1 MAHDYE
7 LLDSGRG
14 GKLERFGDWVV
25 VRPSPQAL
33 WAPALGPEV
42 WDAAHAVYFRS
53 DKGGGHW
60 EPADALPESWE
71 CTVGAQRFLIK
82 PTGFGH
88 MGVFAEQAPF
98 WDWIAAQSAPGSEV
112 LNLFAYTGGS
122 TLAAA
127 RGGANVT
134 HCDAAKGVV
143 QWASDNAPLND
154 LQDASIRWII
164 EDAQKYLAREAR
176 RGKRYHGVI
185 LDPPSFGRGPK
196 GQVFK
201 LEEQVDEL
209 LDQCVAVLDDDFAFV
224 LFSAHTPGIGSV
236 ALRNLLE
243 MALRRRFDSAIDV
256 GRFGH
261 GEMWIDGARP
271 LPSGTWSAWARDGAL
286 PNGDP
291 WAVPGFDPG
300 ARA

>member
-1 MAHDYE
+1 MSDYE

-14 GKLERFGDWVV
+14 AKLERFGEWIV

-33 WAPALGPEV
+33 WSPALDASA
-42 WDAAHAVYFRS
+42 WQAAHAVYHRS
-53 DKGGGHW
+53 DRGGGAW
-60 EPADALPESWE
+60 SPPDALPESWE
-71 CTVGAQRFLIK
+71 CDVGAQRFLIR

-98 WDWIAAQSAPGSEV
+98 WDWIAGQSKPGAEV

-127 RGGANVT
+127 RGGAHVT

-143 QWASDNAPLND
+143 QWASENVPLND
-154 LQDASIRWII
+154 LQEASIRWIVD
-164 EDAQKYLAREAR
+164 DAQKYLGREAR
-176 RGKRYHGVI
+176 RARRYHGVI

-209 LDQCVAVLDDDFAFV
+209 LQQCVAVLADDFGFV
-224 LFSAHTPGIGSV
+224 LFSAHTPGIGAV

-243 MALRRRFDSAIDV
+243 IALHERFGAAVDG

-261 GEMWIDGARP
+261 GEMWIEAARP
-271 LPSGTWSAWARDGAL
+271 LPSGTWCAWARDGVL
-286 PNGDP
+286 PAADP
-291 WAVPGFDPG
+291 WTTGFDPG